1 MIIKNIK
8 VQCAK
13 VKKKMNPKH
22 PELTTAVWQFLRD
35 NKTNKQN
42 TYLSHKWQCDKS
54 LLLK

>member
-13 VKKKMNPKH
+13 VKKKKNPKH

>member
-13 VKKKMNPKH
+13 VKKKKNPKR